1 MPIIRRILCA
11 LIITLGAIGMTPG
24 LSAQDLR
31 LDDPDSGRFSKQP
44 DSSARPKDGGQPD
57 QSRNASDDVADLE
70 ARRAAID
77 RRTGSG
83 LSLSISGQVST
94 EVLRAK

>member
-1 MPIIRRILCA
+1 MAIIRGMFCA
-11 LIITLGAIGMTPG
+11 SVITLGAIGMTPG
-24 LSAQDLR
+24 ASAQDLR
-31 LDDPDSGRFSKQP
+31 LDDPDYGRFSKQT

-77 RRTGSG
+77 RRAGSG

>member
-1 MPIIRRILCA
+1 MAIIRGIFCA
-11 LIITLGAIGMTPG
+11 SVITLGAIGMTPG
-24 LSAQDLR
+24 VSAEDLR
-31 LDDPDSGRFSKQP
+31 LDDPNYSRFSKQT
-44 DSSARPKDGGQPD
+44 DSSARPKDGRQPD
-57 QSRNASDDVADLE
+57 QSRDAIDDVADLE

-83 LSLSISGQVST
+83 FNLSITGQVST